1 MYVLICVFGT
11 AILATLFMFNADMM
25 SYVTD
30 VPSSLYS
37 LDSFLCGLCI
47 SFPVVGAASLVSI
60 ILFMIRNRKGQLASL
75 ATYICLGL
83 LTWLVFIPVSL
94 GLFSKFEAKETS
106 LRVTKTS
113 AGLFREDASGVSYY
127 SRILENGNAD
137 GIFIDVSGLLGE
149 GGKLS
154 SFYDLPVTNDSA
166 YPYSDIL
173 IKNALQPPKYVTY
186 PIALYS
192 SLIIVAANTN
202 YSGFFSWLLFASL
215 GLALLSTYGVQF
227 FSSWRLASAF
237 SVIASQILIVFVN
250 YFYYMG
256 YFPSGLRQ
264 LNARLSDFVSF
275 ENPLILLINFL
286 IAAVLLF
293 YGLAM
298 GIYRYK
304 KSGDSARRGI

>member
-11 AILATLFMFNADMM
+11 AVLATLFMFNSDMM

-30 VPSSLYS
+30 VSSPLFS
-37 LDSFLCGLCI
+37 LDSFLCGICI
-47 SFPVVGAASLVSI
+47 SFPVVGVAALVSI
-60 ILFMIRNRKGQLASL
+60 ILFMIRNRKKQLASL
-75 ATYICLGL
+75 AAYVCLGL
-83 LTWLVFIPVSL
+83 LTWLVLIPVSL
-94 GLFSKFEAKETS
+94 GFFSKFESDENS
-106 LRVTKTS
+106 LRVNKTS
-113 AGLFREDASGVSYY
+113 AGLFREDARGISYY

-149 GGKLS
+149 RGKLS
-154 SFYDLPVTNDSA
+154 SFYDFPVTNDSA

-186 PIALYS
+186 PISLYS
-192 SLIIVAANTN
+192 SLIIAASNMN
-202 YSGFFSWLLFASL
+202 YSGFFSWLLFASF

-227 FSSWRLASAF
+227 FSSWRLVSAF
-237 SVIASQILIVFVN
+237 SVVAAQILIVFVN

-256 YFPSGLRQ
+256 YFPPALRQ
-264 LNARLSDFVSF
+264 LNMRLSGFVPF
-275 ENPLILLINFL
+275 ENPLILLVNFV
-286 IAAVLLF
+286 IAAILLF

-304 KSGDSARRGI
+304 KSEEAQMGEF